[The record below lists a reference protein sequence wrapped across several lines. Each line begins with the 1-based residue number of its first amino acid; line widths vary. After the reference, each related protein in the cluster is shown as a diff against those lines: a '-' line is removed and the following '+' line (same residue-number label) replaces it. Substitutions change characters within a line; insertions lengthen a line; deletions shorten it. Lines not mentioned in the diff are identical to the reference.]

1 MDIAT
6 RANTLIEALPF
17 IKKFHNKT
25 VVIKYG
31 GSAMLSDDLNE
42 AAINDIVMLKLV
54 GVNAVLIH
62 GGGPEITETL
72 SKMGKQSRFV
82 NGLRYTDDET
92 MEVVQMALAGKINK
106 DLVKLIETSGGR
118 AVGLSGFDGSLL
130 VSEQIPELG
139 RVGEI
144 KKVNAKI
151 IHDVIAAGYIPVI
164 STVSLDGE
172 GGALNVNADEAAA
185 RISVALGAT
194 KLILLTDVCGIM
206 RDQND
211 ASSLI
216 SVVKLGEM
224 QKLKDS
230 GILSGGMIPKADCC
244 ATAVAG
250 GVERAHIIDGRVKH
264 SILIEILSEKGV
276 GTMII
281 K

>member
-6 RANTLIEALPF
+6 RANALIEALPF
-17 IKKFHNKT
+17 IKEFHRKT

-31 GSAMLSDDLNE
+31 GNAMINDALKE
-42 AAINDIVMLKLV
+42 AVINDIVMLTLV

-72 SKMGKQSRFV
+72 SKLGKESRFV
-82 NGLRYTDDET
+82 NGMRYTDEET
-92 MEVVQMALAGKINK
+92 MEVVQMVLAGKINK
-106 DLVKLIETSGGR
+106 DLVKLIEANGGR
-118 AVGLSGFDGSLL
+118 AAGLSGFDGSMLISQQ
-130 VSEQIPELG
+130 VDGLG
-139 RVGEI
+139 RVGKI

-151 IHDVIAAGYIPVI
+151 INDIIAAGYIPVI
-164 STVSLDGE
+164 STTSSDGD

-185 RISVALGAT
+185 LISIALGAT

-206 RDQND
+206 KNQQDPT
-211 ASSLI
+211 SLI
-216 SVVKLGEM
+216 SVVRLSDM
-224 QKLKDS
+224 QRLKDS
-230 GILSGGMIPKADCC
+230 GILTGGMIPKADCC